1 MIFTV
6 TPIYA
11 LPLALIYLIL
21 WVRISAIR
29 AGTKISFGDG
39 GNVELLRR
47 IRRRI
52 HFSNDFNDSETF
64 LTFLA
69 IPCRNL
75 RGGCVLDAGP
85 SGNPAGGRN

>member
-6 TPIYA
+6 TPLYA
-11 LPLALIYLIL
+11 LPLALIYLIH

-29 AGTKISFGDG
+29 VGTKISFGDG

-52 HFSNDFNDSETF
+52 HFSNDFNDSESF
-64 LTFLA
+64 
-69 IPCRNL
+69 
-75 RGGCVLDAGP
+75 
-85 SGNPAGGRN
+85 